1 MDDPGSS
8 KTNTYENNNEVE
20 NDQDQAVEH
29 IARCKD
35 LPDHQVAAE
44 MVGHEHAG
52 PGERDLADQEA
63 GCNLDDLGEDGEW
76 VAGGWSS
83 P

>member
-1 MDDPGSS
+1 
-8 KTNTYENNNEVE
+8 
-20 NDQDQAVEH
+20 
-29 IARCKD
+29 
-35 LPDHQVAAE
+35 

-52 PGERDLADQEA
+52 PCERDLADQEA

-83 P
+83 PQNEQGSGKSGQEEWCKCVEDDGEVGEGESDGV